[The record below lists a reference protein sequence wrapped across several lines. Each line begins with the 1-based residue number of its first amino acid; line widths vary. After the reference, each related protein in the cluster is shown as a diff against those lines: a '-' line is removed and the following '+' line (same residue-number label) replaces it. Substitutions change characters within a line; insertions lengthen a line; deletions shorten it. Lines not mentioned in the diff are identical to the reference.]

1 MMIQRVSSQRYYQTM
16 GNDTGRM
23 PAAANDGSGG
33 STAGGSPDAAPYATP
48 SFAHGIVPFD
58 HEISSNQHLT
68 FSYAE
73 QSFAS
78 ANIPWDPDH
87 DALHL
92 KERGMFTNTAL
103 IISDQCP
110 FTIKCAT
117 FDGDVKAP
125 ISERIELSG
134 SMIRQLNDAMTFLNG
149 HNRRD
154 DGRQCP
160 PDALR
165 EALVNAVLHRD
176 YAFPGP
182 TLVNIFPS
190 RVEIVSLG
198 GLMDGIEIN
207 DLLNGISQPRNP
219 RLAELFTRLG
229 FSENYGTGIRRIMEE
244 YDERQPADPRGH
256 VLGGDGAAV
265 AVAAVAGWI
274 AHARRRH
281 KGRLRT
287 RRRRARRRPRP
298 REDVRIPHHHDDGH
312 QRSDR
317 GSGRHTRHRVRPRAP
332 VERVGA
338 AHVAAHRAGTH
349 RISRGNRPTA
359 AERRTDARRSD
370 PALHRTGRRAVEPP
384 ADSRQS
390 RRDQEPD
397 DVRAASSGRAGSGPQ
412 TRQIPGHALQ
422 HALTRAPAETPPP
435 KIQFPFICAPT
446 AGSHPLNSA
455 Q

>member
-23 PAAANDGSGG
+23 PAAANDGSVG
-33 STAGGSPDAAPYATP
+33 STAGGSPDAAAPYATP

-219 RLAELFTRLG
+219 WLAELFTRLG

-244 YDERQPADPRGH
+244 YDEASDNPQIRVGTSSVVMVLPLPSQPSPGGSRTRGDATKGGSAQGADGH
-256 VLGGDGAAV
+256 DAAQGHAKMYAFPTIMTTATSDPTVALAGTRVIGCVPVRLSDGSA
-265 AVAAVAGWI
+265 
-274 AHARRRH
+274 
-281 KGRLRT
+281 LRT
-287 RRRRARRRPRP
+287 SPLIAPG
-298 REDVRIPHHHDDGH
+298 RITSP
-312 QRSDR
+312 
-317 GSGRHTRHRVRPRAP
+317 
-332 VERVGA
+332 A
-338 AHVAAHRAGTH
+338 ATAQLPPNAGQTLEEV
-349 RISRGNRPTA
+349 T
-359 AERRTDARRSD
+359 
-370 PALHRTGRRAVEPP
+370 LHCIAQAGVPL
-384 ADSRQS
+384 SRQQIADNLGATKNQMTYVLHHLVEQGRVLKRGRS
-390 RRDQEPD
+390 R
-397 DVRAASSGRAGSGPQ
+397 A
-412 TRQIPGHALQ
+412 TRYSMP
-422 HALTRAPAETPPP
+422 
-435 KIQFPFICAPT
+435 
-446 AGSHPLNSA
+446 
-455 Q
+455 

>member
-23 PAAANDGSGG
+23 PAAANDGSVG
-33 STAGGSPDAAPYATP
+33 STAGGSPDAAAPYATP

-87 DALHL
+87 
-92 KERGMFTNTAL
+92 
-103 IISDQCP
+103 
-110 FTIKCAT
+110 
-117 FDGDVKAP
+117 
-125 ISERIELSG
+125 
-134 SMIRQLNDAMTFLNG
+134 
-149 HNRRD
+149 
-154 DGRQCP
+154 
-160 PDALR
+160 DALR

-244 YDERQPADPRGH
+244 YDEASDNPQIRVGTSSVVMVLPLPSQPSPGGSRTRGDATKGGSAQGADGH
-256 VLGGDGAAV
+256 DAAQGHAKMYAFPTIMTTATSDPTVALAGTRVIGCVPVRLSDGSA
-265 AVAAVAGWI
+265 
-274 AHARRRH
+274 
-281 KGRLRT
+281 LRT
-287 RRRRARRRPRP
+287 SPLIAPG
-298 REDVRIPHHHDDGH
+298 RIASP
-312 QRSDR
+312 
-317 GSGRHTRHRVRPRAP
+317 
-332 VERVGA
+332 A
-338 AHVAAHRAGTH
+338 ATAQLPPNAGQTLEEV
-349 RISRGNRPTA
+349 T
-359 AERRTDARRSD
+359 

-422 HALTRAPAETPPP
+422 HALTRAPAETPHRKFNFRSSALQPQAVIP
-435 KIQFPFICAPT
+435 STRHSSLKT
-446 AGSHPLNSA
+446 GSETRR
-455 Q
+455 

>member
-23 PAAANDGSGG
+23 PAAANDGSGD
-33 STAGGSPDAAPYATP
+33 STAGGSPDTAAPYAIP

-68 FSYAE
+68 FSYAK

-219 RLAELFTRLG
+219 WLAELFTRLG

-244 YDERQPADPRGH
+244 YDEASDNPQIRVGTSSVVMVLPLPSQPSP
-256 VLGGDGAAV
+256 GGS
-265 AVAAVAGWI
+265 
-274 AHARRRH
+274 
-281 KGRLRT
+281 RT
-287 RRRRARRRPRP
+287 RGDATKGGSAQGADGHDAAQGLGVHRRRAGGAECGRP
-298 REDVRIPHHHDDGH
+298 
-312 QRSDR
+312 
-317 GSGRHTRHRVRPRAP
+317 A
-332 VERVGA
+332 
-338 AHVAAHRAGTH
+338 
-349 RISRGNRPTA
+349 
-359 AERRTDARRSD
+359 
-370 PALHRTGRRAVEPP
+370 
-384 ADSRQS
+384 
-390 RRDQEPD
+390 
-397 DVRAASSGRAGSGPQ
+397 
-412 TRQIPGHALQ
+412 
-422 HALTRAPAETPPP
+422 
-435 KIQFPFICAPT
+435 
-446 AGSHPLNSA
+446 
-455 Q
+455 

>member
-33 STAGGSPDAAPYATP
+33 STAGGSPDAAAPYATP

-134 SMIRQLNDAMTFLNG
+134 SMIGQLNDAMTFLNG

-244 YDERQPADPRGH
+244 YDEASDNPQIRVGTSSVVMVLPLPSQPSPGGSRTRGDATKGGSAQGADGH
-256 VLGGDGAAV
+256 DAAQGHAKMYAFPTIMTTATSDPTVALAGTRVIGCVPVRLSDGSA
-265 AVAAVAGWI
+265 
-274 AHARRRH
+274 
-281 KGRLRT
+281 LRT
-287 RRRRARRRPRP
+287 SP
-298 REDVRIPHHHDDGH
+298 
-312 QRSDR
+312 DR
-317 GSGRHTRHRVRPRAP
+317 KSV
-332 VERVGA
+332 V
-338 AHVAAHRAGTH
+338 
-349 RISRGNRPTA
+349 
-359 AERRTDARRSD
+359 
-370 PALHRTGRRAVEPP
+370 
-384 ADSRQS
+384 
-390 RRDQEPD
+390 
-397 DVRAASSGRAGSGPQ
+397 
-412 TRQIPGHALQ
+412 
-422 HALTRAPAETPPP
+422 
-435 KIQFPFICAPT
+435 
-446 AGSHPLNSA
+446 
-455 Q
+455 

>member
-1 MMIQRVSSQRYYQTM
+1 
-16 GNDTGRM
+16 
-23 PAAANDGSGG
+23 
-33 STAGGSPDAAPYATP
+33 
-48 SFAHGIVPFD
+48 
-58 HEISSNQHLT
+58 
-68 FSYAE
+68 
-73 QSFAS
+73 
-78 ANIPWDPDH
+78 
-87 DALHL
+87 
-92 KERGMFTNTAL
+92 MFTNTAL

-176 YAFPGP
+176 YAFPGRP
-182 TLVNIFPS
+182 LVNIFPS

-244 YDERQPADPRGH
+244 YDEASDNPQIRVGTSSVVMVLPLPSQPSPGGSRTRGDATKGGSAQGADGH
-256 VLGGDGAAV
+256 DAAQGHAKMYAFPTIMTTATSDPTVALAGTRVIGCVPVRLSDGSA
-265 AVAAVAGWI
+265 
-274 AHARRRH
+274 
-281 KGRLRT
+281 LRT
-287 RRRRARRRPRP
+287 SPL
-298 REDVRIPHHHDDGH
+298 I
-312 QRSDR
+312 
-317 GSGRHTRHRVRPRAP
+317 AP
-332 VERVGA
+332 DA
-338 AHVAAHRAGTH
+338 SHP
-349 RISRGNRPTA
+349 RGNRPTA

-370 PALHRTGRRAVEPP
+370 PALHRTGRVPL
-384 ADSRQS
+384 SRQQIADNLGVTKNQMTYGDHLVEQGLVLNVAYPGL
-390 RRDQEPD
+390 RATACPD
-397 DVRAASSGRAGSGPQ
+397 VGACGDSPTENNFRSPR
-412 TRQIPGHALQ
+412 
-422 HALTRAPAETPPP
+422 
-435 KIQFPFICAPT
+435 PT

>member
-1 MMIQRVSSQRYYQTM
+1 MTQDECRPRRTTARAAVR
-16 GNDTGRM
+16 
-23 PAAANDGSGG
+23 PAAAR
-33 STAGGSPDAAPYATP
+33 TPPPPYATP

-68 FSYAE
+68 FSYTE

-78 ANIPWDPDH
+78 ANIPWNPDH

-219 RLAELFTRLG
+219 WLAELFTRLG

-244 YDERQPADPRGH
+244 YDEASDNPQIRVGTSSVVMVLPLPSQPSP
-256 VLGGDGAAV
+256 GGS
-265 AVAAVAGWI
+265 
-274 AHARRRH
+274 
-281 KGRLRT
+281 RT
-287 RRRRARRRPRP
+287 RGDATKGGSAQGA
-298 REDVRIPHHHDDGH
+298 DGH
-312 QRSDR
+312 D
-317 GSGRHTRHRVRPRAP
+317 
-332 VERVGA
+332 
-338 AHVAAHRAGTH
+338 AAHRAGTH
-349 RISRGNRPTA
+349 RIPRGNRPTA

>member
-33 STAGGSPDAAPYATP
+33 STAGGSPDAAAPYATP

-134 SMIRQLNDAMTFLNG
+134 SMIGQLNDAMTFLNG

-154 DGRQCP
+154 DGRQSP

-165 EALVNAVLHRD
+165 
-176 YAFPGP
+176 
-182 TLVNIFPS
+182 
-190 RVEIVSLG
+190 
-198 GLMDGIEIN
+198 
-207 DLLNGISQPRNP
+207 
-219 RLAELFTRLG
+219 
-229 FSENYGTGIRRIMEE
+229 
-244 YDERQPADPRGH
+244 
-256 VLGGDGAAV
+256 
-265 AVAAVAGWI
+265 
-274 AHARRRH
+274 
-281 KGRLRT
+281 
-287 RRRRARRRPRP
+287 
-298 REDVRIPHHHDDGH
+298 
-312 QRSDR
+312 
-317 GSGRHTRHRVRPRAP
+317 
-332 VERVGA
+332 
-338 AHVAAHRAGTH
+338 
-349 RISRGNRPTA
+349 
-359 AERRTDARRSD
+359 
-370 PALHRTGRRAVEPP
+370 
-384 ADSRQS
+384 
-390 RRDQEPD
+390 
-397 DVRAASSGRAGSGPQ
+397 
-412 TRQIPGHALQ
+412 
-422 HALTRAPAETPPP
+422 
-435 KIQFPFICAPT
+435 
-446 AGSHPLNSA
+446 
-455 Q
+455 